1 MFRVLRAADKEIG
14 SLPFVPTPCVFF
26 SSPQLLTERGISSS
40 TPREGKSPAY
50 VDLSYKAFNLASL
63 ICNF

>member
-1 MFRVLRAADKEIG
+1 VTADKEIG
-14 SLPFVPTPCVFF
+14 SLHFVLTPLVFS
-26 SSPQLLTERGISSS
+26 SSPQLLTECGISLS
-40 TPREGKSPAY
+40 TPREGKSPVY